1 MRSTFFGLDI
11 AYRALQAQQQ
21 AIDVVSHNIAN
32 ASTPGYSRQTAILA
46 ATLPFG
52 TPSVTWDAGPGQ
64 MGTGVEV
71 IDVRRARYGFLDR
84 QIQNEL
90 QTLGQWEKMRDALKQ
105 VEAVLNEPSDSG
117 LNSLLSKFWQSWQD
131 LSSAPQDAGARRAL
145 VEQAESL
152 ASGFQ
157 HTYAQLTEIRRD
169 LDRQIVLGSARINDL
184 AQQIASLNVRISQV
198 ETLGQRANDLRDQ
211 RDLLLDEL
219 SRLARVT
226 YYETPEGA
234 INVFL
239 GNRMLVFRDRAE
251 QLSIEYDSD
260 KFATIVW
267 DSDGNPISGTSG
279 ELYGLQQARDV
290 RLPQIVAELDELAGQ
305 IIVSVN
311 AIHRIGFGLDNSTG
325 LDFFLGSG
333 LEDVVVNPD
342 LKSNPERVAAAGAS
356 DSPGDNAVA
365 LAIARLQRDRTM
377 DGGTTDFGGFLA
389 SLVSRLGVDCRRADV
404 TANNQKLIVD
414 HLDRQ
419 RESVSGVSLDE
430 EATRLIQYQRAYE
443 AAARIVNAVDEM
455 LNKLINDTGLV
466 GR

>member
-1 MRSTFFGLDI
+1 M
-11 AYRALQAQQQ
+11 
-21 AIDVVSHNIAN
+21 
-32 ASTPGYSRQTAILA
+32 
-46 ATLPFG
+46 
-52 TPSVTWDAGPGQ
+52 
-64 MGTGVEV
+64 
-71 IDVRRARYGFLDR
+71 
-84 QIQNEL
+84 
-90 QTLGQWEKMRDALKQ
+90 
-105 VEAVLNEPSDSG
+105 
-117 LNSLLSKFWQSWQD
+117 
-131 LSSAPQDAGARRAL
+131 
-145 VEQAESL
+145 
-152 ASGFQ
+152 
-157 HTYAQLTEIRRD
+157 
-169 LDRQIVLGSARINDL
+169 DRQIVLGSARINDL